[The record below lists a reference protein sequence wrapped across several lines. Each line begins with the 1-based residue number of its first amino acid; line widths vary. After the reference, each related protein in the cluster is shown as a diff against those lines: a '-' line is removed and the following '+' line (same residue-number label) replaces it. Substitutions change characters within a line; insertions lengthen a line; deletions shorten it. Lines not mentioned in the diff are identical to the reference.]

1 MNQPVYNP
9 AFYSPPPYPPQPVQ
23 PAPGTAPQPYP
34 PQPVG
39 YGGYPPQGAG
49 YPAAPAGALYVPY
62 VPAPPAGPR
71 FSAAPQKDPRKSGGR
86 RAVNLMSLLI
96 LLQALLSVGI
106 QLAVMGV
113 SAVMGSTLLYTD
125 ELAYTWFVLAMS
137 PLSTALPFF
146 VYMLVGKKDWSR
158 YLRFEKTGFFTGL
171 LLVFASL
178 GLCLLA
184 DYPAYAI
191 EVLLESLGASSASAA
206 APQISSMEGFWLE
219 LAGVAVLVPVLEEFA
234 FRGALLSGLRRY
246 GTGFAVA
253 ASGLLFGMAHMTP
266 SSVVFASL
274 AGLVMG
280 FLYAKTN
287 NLWLTVAV
295 HALNNALSVVLSNA
309 NLLFPSQTAALL
321 LDVLP
326 LGLIGL
332 GMLSLVL
339 LLIFRR
345 QKVFGRREPD
355 MVVEAQP
362 ALGPGEAIGCMVKAP
377 MFWGV
382 VGMTFIGAA
391 MLFL

>member
-9 AFYSPPPYPPQPVQ
+9 TFYSPPPYPPQPVQ

-39 YGGYPPQGAG
+39 YGGYPPHGAG

-234 FRGALLSGLRRY
+234 FRGALLSGLRR
-246 GTGFAVA
+246 
-253 ASGLLFGMAHMTP
+253 
-266 SSVVFASL
+266 
-274 AGLVMG
+274 
-280 FLYAKTN
+280 
-287 NLWLTVAV
+287 
-295 HALNNALSVVLSNA
+295 
-309 NLLFPSQTAALL
+309 
-321 LDVLP
+321 
-326 LGLIGL
+326 
-332 GMLSLVL
+332 
-339 LLIFRR
+339 
-345 QKVFGRREPD
+345 
-355 MVVEAQP
+355 
-362 ALGPGEAIGCMVKAP
+362 
-377 MFWGV
+377 
-382 VGMTFIGAA
+382 
-391 MLFL
+391 